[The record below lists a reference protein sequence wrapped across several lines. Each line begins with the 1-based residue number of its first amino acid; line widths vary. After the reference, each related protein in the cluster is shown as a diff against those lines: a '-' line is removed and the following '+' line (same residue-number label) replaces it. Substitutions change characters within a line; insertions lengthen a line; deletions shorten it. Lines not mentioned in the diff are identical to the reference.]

1 MSDTA
6 SVDTAR
12 ALGGILSEG
21 RIPDHLRPGAEALI
35 SRLTKPVRVTV
46 FGFPGSGKSTL
57 VNLLL
62 GSPVLQVG
70 DRLPTVRIAWGDAPK
85 SRCTLADGS
94 IAEFPH
100 FDTAEIAAKA
110 PIFVEAE
117 LPLPALG
124 KISVMEVVAH
134 TADDVRR
141 AVQWAAS
148 RTDIAL
154 WCTQKFNSPE
164 QALWSAAAD
173 DLKDHGFLV
182 VTKADELV
190 AMDVLDET
198 LAAVQ
203 ERGGEEFNRVFP
215 IATLDAIAARRNDG
229 SIDKDQLTRSGGRA
243 LIAAILREVNLG
255 QQAAR
260 DQADILLQQF
270 GGGSPGPTE
279 EVKSET
285 AEEPAAGDHGEAA
298 AMPEFAEGAEQQPT
312 AEEDAPVPEMETA
325 PAGGLG
331 PATRSAYSEAIG
343 RLSRHARQASDG
355 IKTAGVLDAGQLLE
369 ETVDTVQWLS
379 DLLAEKA
386 ATDSAV
392 ERLRDAAYDASD
404 LLQLMQLENDGN
416 AVKEAISIAIQLR
429 REMEAELAA

>member
-6 SVDTAR
+6 RVETAKE
-12 ALGGILSEG
+12 LGGILSDG
-21 RIPDHLRPGAEALI
+21 RIPDHLRPSAEALI

-62 GSPVLQVG
+62 GSRVLNDG

-85 SRCTLADGS
+85 SRCTMADGS
-94 IAEFPH
+94 TAEFPH
-100 FDTAEIAAKA
+100 FDTGEIAAQA

-124 KISVMEVVAH
+124 KISVMEVVAN

-141 AVQWAAS
+141 ALKWAAS

-164 QALWSAAAD
+164 QALWSAASD
-173 DLKDHGFLV
+173 DMKDHGFLV
-182 VTKADELV
+182 VTKADEMV
-190 AMDVLDET
+190 AKGVLDGT

-203 ERGGEEFNRVFP
+203 ERGAEEFNRVFP
-215 IATLDAIAARRNDG
+215 IATLDAIAARRQDG

-243 LIAAILREVNLG
+243 LIAAILREVELG

-270 GGGSPGPTE
+270 GGGASAPAE
-279 EVKSET
+279 KAESEIV
-285 AEEPAAGDHGEAA
+285 EEPAAEAESEAA
-298 AMPEFAEGAEQQPT
+298 AVAEFAESDDTQPP
-312 AEEDAPVPEMETA
+312 AEEETPP
-325 PAGGLG
+325 PAVEVETGGGLSPG
-331 PATRSAYSEAIG
+331 ARSAYSEAIG
-343 RLSRHARQASDG
+343 RLSRHGRQASDG
-355 IKTAGVLDAGQLLE
+355 MATSGTVDAGQLLE
-369 ETVDTVQWLS
+369 ETVETVQWLS
-379 DLLAEKA
+379 DHLAEKA
-386 ATDSAV
+386 AADIAV

-404 LLQLMQLENDGN
+404 LLHLMQLENDSN

-429 REMEAELAA
+429 REMEAELVA